1 MAAAIAA
8 SFLLDLSVTLV
19 AAPEVSNT
27 LGAAVL
33 LTNDTL
39 DGGGAGSYLPFTSS
53 TDVADALA
61 ATKISAGTA
70 AALNVAL
77 GQDKRPTAIYVV
89 TYGAGD
95 PYAGLTLAIE
105 AGLDVGAFV
114 LATTTESVLETC
126 ATAYAADSRR
136 SRMVMI
142 AQSADTGLYGV
153 GKPASLDALEQ
164 ATIKLD
170 YSGDTDYLAAARLGR
185 LCGQDLTLGL
195 PGATFRPLS
204 VNPAALTNPQV
215 VLLKANDSGC
225 CLKQNYGSTA
235 SRRITVGEKSYDGS
249 SWSAAVACVYVCRQ
263 LFAVLL
269 DLWNRHAVSGIALQ
283 AGPAGMAEV
292 ASAAQ
297 GVIAPLAAVKYF
309 TPVEAA
315 PAGYTITPGVAS
327 DDGGAYL
334 TLDVVLYIAREAYRI
349 SVPITGQEV

>member
-8 SFLLDLSVTLV
+8 SFLLDLTVTLL
-19 AAPEVSNT
+19 AAPAVSNT

-33 LTNDTL
+33 LTSDTL
-39 DGGGAGSYLPFTSS
+39 DGGGAGTYLPFTSS

-61 ATKISAGTA
+61 ASKIVSGTA

-77 GQDKRPTAIYVV
+77 GQDKRPSAIYVV

-114 LATTTESVLETC
+114 LATTSEAVLETC

-142 AQSADTGLYGV
+142 AQSADTDLYGV

-164 ATIKLD
+164 ATIKVD

-185 LCGQDLTLGL
+185 LCGQDLTTGL

-204 VNPAALTNPQV
+204 VAPPTITNAQV
-215 VLLKANDSGC
+215 VLLKDNDSGC
-225 CLKQNYGSTA
+225 CLKQNYGATA
-235 SRRITVGEKSYDGS
+235 TERITVG
-249 SWSAAVACVYVCRQ
+249 
-263 LFAVLL
+263 
-269 DLWNRHAVSGIALQ
+269 DLSVDV
-283 AGPAGMAEV
+283 PAH
-292 ASAAQ
+292 
-297 GVIAPLAAVKYF
+297 
-309 TPVEAA
+309 
-315 PAGYTITPGVAS
+315 
-327 DDGGAYL
+327 D
-334 TLDVVLYIAREAYRI
+334 ARLRGR
-349 SVPITGQEV
+349 SVPLTGLEFDLLVALARRAGRGDTLVGERAVDVHVSHLRQKLGDDPRAPRLIKTVRGVGYLLVKP

>member
-8 SFLLDLSVTLV
+8 SFLLDLTVTLL
-19 AAPEVSNT
+19 AAPAVSNT

-33 LTNDTL
+33 LTSDTL
-39 DGGGAGSYLPFTSS
+39 DGGGAGTYLPFTSS

-61 ATKISAGTA
+61 ASKIVSGTA

-77 GQDKRPTAIYVV
+77 GQDKRPSAIYVV

-114 LATTTESVLETC
+114 LATTSEAVLETC

-142 AQSADTGLYGV
+142 AQSADTDLYGV

-164 ATIKLD
+164 ATIKVD

-185 LCGQDLTLGL
+185 LCGQDLTTGL

-204 VNPAALTNPQV
+204 VAPPTITNAQV
-215 VLLKANDSGC
+215 VLLKDNDSGC
-225 CLKQNYGSTA
+225 CLKQNYGATA
-235 SRRITVGEKSYDGS
+235 TERITVGEKSYDGS

-269 DLWNRHAVSGIALQ
+269 DIWNSHAVSGIALQ
-283 AGPAGMAEV
+283 AGPVGMAEV

-297 GVIAPLAAVKYF
+297 GVIAPLAAVGYF

-315 PAGYTITPGVAS
+315 PAGYLITPGVAS
-327 DDGGAYL
+327 DAGGAYL
-334 TLDVVLYIAREAYRI
+334 TLDVTLYIAREAYRI